1 MDSNV
6 YVHGGFEHETPNI
19 PIDAI
24 AKIDASKLFVNHQN
38 LASKIY
44 PKAANKKPAGDGSK
58 GANKKNSN
66 MYNIGDKEDFKLAN

>member
-24 AKIDASKLFVNHQN
+24 AKIDASKLFVNHPN

-44 PKAANKKPAGDGSK
+44 PK
-58 GANKKNSN
+58 
-66 MYNIGDKEDFKLAN
+66 

>member
-24 AKIDASKLFVNHQN
+24 AKIDAQKLFANHPN

-44 PKAANKKPAGDGSK
+44 PKNKSAKTEGNKPMQKAGK
-58 GANKKNSN
+58 
-66 MYNIGDKEDFKLAN
+66 